1 MTYPAYRPAF
11 RESVSY
17 AEQNLYSRAHQ
28 LVGDRDPRTHEFS
41 VQLRA
46 FDAVKTG
53 ASLGVA
59 TLLALC
65 SSLLQRSLKGGL
77 VAVGSLN
84 LGGSVDP
91 VFNPVDIAELAI
103 EKGARIL
110 LMPVSARRQLID
122 LPDDKA
128 TKVDI
133 QFYGDAREAL
143 MKGLGE

>member
-1 MTYPAYRPAF
+1 MDPAVAGQVELQRVARDVRP
-11 RESVSY
+11 R
-17 AEQNLYSRAHQ
+17 
-28 LVGDRDPRTHEFS
+28 
-41 VQLRA
+41 LRRHG
-46 FDAVKTG
+46 T
-53 ASLGVA
+53 SHLGVA
-59 TLLALC
+59 ALLALC

-91 VFNPVDIAELAI
+91 VYNPVDVAELAI

-122 LPDDKA
+122 LPDDRA

-143 MKGLGE
+143 IKGLAE

>member
-1 MTYPAYRPAF
+1 MSA
-11 RESVSY
+11 
-17 AEQNLYSRAHQ
+17 
-28 LVGDRDPRTHEFS
+28 
-41 VQLRA
+41 
-46 FDAVKTG
+46 
-53 ASLGVA
+53 
-59 TLLALC
+59 
-65 SSLLQRSLKGGL
+65 SSLSGR

-143 MKGLGE
+143 IKGLAE